1 MPSPH
6 SSHDLLRKAKGCRT
20 EFGDGEVQQEQV
32 EICPQLHRLIFL
44 LYSTL
49 FHLPPLRFCTVP
61 TNAGIEHDMKMFKT
75 EVDCG
80 KFFKIY
86 MEERII
92 KMKKNYSR
100 SYFLCLLTQKAYE
113 NLIHQHSFKKK
124 WHGEGDLCC
133 PRVSQVIF

>member
-1 MPSPH
+1 
-6 SSHDLLRKAKGCRT
+6 LREAKGCRT
-20 EFGDGEVQQEQV
+20 ELGDGEVQQEQV
-32 EICPQLHRLIFL
+32 EICPQLRMLLFFFV

-49 FHLPPLRFCTVP
+49 FHLPLLRFCTVP

-100 SYFLCLLTQKAYE
+100 SYFLCLLSQKAYE
-113 NLIHQHSFKKK
+113 N
-124 WHGEGDLCC
+124 
-133 PRVSQVIF
+133 